1 MKGQGDG
8 RAGDRLRG
16 VESKG
21 QTDQTKSGLKDA
33 GEKIKDQVPRSKTLH
48 EPLAISD
55 GASLP

>member
-33 GEKIKDQVPRSKTLH
+33 GEKIRTRFQGLRRFTNH
-48 EPLAISD
+48 
-55 GASLP
+55 